1 VDLCLLVSLR
11 HKVCLLALIA
21 VFSLQ
26 DVIVIAGPV
35 LVRTV
40 GLLHGHVGLFLLI
53 VVLQVP
59 VRDHVVLAD
68 AKLLDILASDPLN
81 GLTKRSTVTLFL
93 VGDLFEK

>member
-11 HKVCLLALIA
+11 HEIGLLALVTVLA
-21 VFSLQ
+21 LQ
-26 DVIVIAGPV
+26 YVIVIAGPV

-40 GLLHGHVGLFLLI
+40 GLLYGHVGNFLLI

-59 VRDHVVLAD
+59 VRDHVVFAD